1 MRLAYQYRL
10 RPTATQVQDLNHWL
24 DMLRSQYNWL
34 LAERFDWW
42 ELNRCPVNACPL
54 ISSITPPKEQPNYY
68 SQKRSLVTLKQERS
82 WYKEIHSQVLQDM
95 VKRVGL
101 AFDRYLR
108 GDSKGKRSG
117 KPRFKGKGRYHSFI
131 YTQAEN
137 DWIVGNRVSLPKLGT
152 IKFIQH
158 RPLPE
163 GFDVKTACI
172 SKKADDWYITFSLVD
187 ESVPTINPDINV
199 EKSVGIDL
207 GLKDFLVTGD
217 GLHVPI
223 PQYYRKAQKRLAKEQ
238 RKLAHKKNKASKCR
252 AKQARKVA
260 SLHAKI
266 ARQRKEFHHKT
277 AVLLLRKYEVIA
289 HENLNIKGLARTRL
303 AKSVHDAGWGTFIT
317 ILANKAEKAGCL
329 TIGVNPSGTTQM
341 CSDCDAH
348 VPKTL
353 SDRWHSC
360 PYCGLELDRD
370 ENSGRNMLKKAE
382 GAPQEAPL
390 GCHPVFKARGVR
402 SDGWT
407 MKREARTP
415 PRRKS
420 L

>member
-1 MRLAYQYRL
+1 MYNAGMRLAYQYRL
-10 RPTATQVQDLNHWL
+10 RPTAAQIQDLNHWL

-54 ISSITPPKEQPNYY
+54 TSSITPPKEQPNYY
-68 SQKRSLVTLKQERS
+68 SQKRSLVTLKKERS
-82 WYKEIHSQVLQDM
+82 WYKGIHSQVLQDM

-101 AFDRYLR
+101 AFDRYLK

-137 DWIVGNRVSLPKLGT
+137 DWIVGNRVNLPKLGT

-163 GFDVKTACI
+163 GFDIKTACI

-187 ESVPTINPDINV
+187 ESVPTINPDIDV

-223 PQYYRKAQKRLAKEQ
+223 PQYYRRATKRLAKEQ
-238 RKLAHKKNKASKCR
+238 RKLAHKKNKASKRR
-252 AKQARKVA
+252 AKQVRKVA
-260 SLHAKI
+260 KLHAKI

-317 ILANKAEKAGCL
+317 ILAIKAGKAGCL

-341 CSDCDAH
+341 CSDCDAY

-370 ENSGRNMLKKAE
+370 ENSGRNALKKAE
-382 GAPQEAPL
+382 G
-390 GCHPVFKARGVR
+390 HPVFKARRGDRNTEPV
-402 SDGWT
+402 
-407 MKREARTP
+407 KREARTQ
-415 PRRKS
+415 S
-420 L
+420 AG

>member
-42 ELNRCPVNACPL
+42 ELNRCPINACPL
-54 ISSITPPKEQPNYY
+54 TSSITPPKEQPNYY
-68 SQKRSLVTLKQERS
+68 SQKRSLVTLKKERS

-95 VKRVGL
+95 VRRVGL
-101 AFDRYLR
+101 AFDRYLK
-108 GDSKGKRSG
+108 GDTKGKRSG
-117 KPRFKGKGRYHSFI
+117 KPRFKGKGRYHSFT
-131 YTQAEN
+131 YTQADN
-137 DWIVGNRVSLPKLGT
+137 DWIVGNLVNLPKLGT
-152 IKFIQH
+152 IKLIQH

-163 GFDVKTACI
+163 GFDVKTATI
-172 SKKADDWYITFSLVD
+172 SKKADGWYITFSLLD
-187 ESVPTINPDINV
+187 ESVPIINPNIDV
-199 EKSVGIDL
+199 DKGVGIDL

-238 RKLAHKKNKASKCR
+238 RKLAHRKNKASKRR
-252 AKQARKVA
+252 AKQVRKVA
-260 SLHAKI
+260 KLHTKI

-289 HENLNIKGLARTRL
+289 HENLNIKGLARTHL

-317 ILANKAEKAGCL
+317 ILANKAERAGCL

-341 CSDCDAH
+341 CSDCDTD

-360 PYCGLELDRD
+360 PHCRLELDRD
-370 ENSGRNMLKKAE
+370 ENSGRNMWKRAE
-382 GAPQEAPL
+382 G
-390 GCHPVFKARGVR
+390 HPVLKARGVR
-402 SDGWT
+402 SNSWT
-407 MKREARTP
+407 VKREARTL
-415 PRRKS
+415 S
-420 L
+420 VG

>member
-10 RPTATQVQDLNHWL
+10 RPTATQVQDLNRWL

-54 ISSITPPKEQPNYY
+54 TSSITPPKEQPNYY
-68 SQKRSLVTLKQERS
+68 SQKRSLVMLKKERS

-95 VKRVGL
+95 VRRVGL
-101 AFDRYLR
+101 AFDRYLK
-108 GDSKGKRSG
+108 GDSKSKRSG

-187 ESVPTINPDINV
+187 ESVPTINPDIDV

-238 RKLAHKKNKASKCR
+238 RKLAHKKNKASKRR
-252 AKQARKVA
+252 AKQVRKIA
-260 SLHAKI
+260 KLHAKI

-289 HENLNIKGLARTRL
+289 HEDLNIKGLARTRL
-303 AKSVHDAGWGTFIT
+303 AKSVHDAGWGSFII

-329 TIGVNPSGTTQM
+329 TIGVNPSGTTPM
-341 CSDCDAH
+341 CSDCDAY

-370 ENSGRNMLKKAE
+370 ENSGRNTLKKAE
-382 GAPQEAPL
+382 G
-390 GCHPVFKARGVR
+390 HPVFKARRGDRNTEPV
-402 SDGWT
+402 
-407 MKREARTP
+407 KREARTL
-415 PRRKS
+415 S
-420 L
+420 AG

>member
-1 MRLAYQYRL
+1 MNR
-10 RPTATQVQDLNHWL
+10 WL

-54 ISSITPPKEQPNYY
+54 TSSIAPPKEQPDYY
-68 SQKRSLVTLKQERS
+68 SQKRSLVTLKKERS
-82 WYKEIHSQVLQDM
+82 GYKEIHSQVLQDM

-101 AFDRYLR
+101 AFDRYLK

-117 KPRFKGKGRYHSFI
+117 KPRFKGKGRYHSFT
-131 YTQAEN
+131 YTQADN
-137 DWIVGNRVSLPKLGT
+137 DWIVGNLVNLPKLGS
-152 IKFIQH
+152 IKLIQH

-172 SKKADDWYITFSLVD
+172 SKKADGWYITFSLLD
-187 ESVPTINPDINV
+187 ESVPTINPDIDV
-199 EKSVGIDL
+199 KKGVGIDL

-223 PQYYRKAQKRLAKEQ
+223 PQYYRKAEKRLAKEE
-238 RKLAHKKNKASKCR
+238 RKLARKKNKASKRR
-252 AKQARKVA
+252 AKRVCKVA
-260 SLHAKI
+260 KLHAKV
-266 ARQRKEFHHKT
+266 ANQRKDFHHKT

-289 HENLNIKGLARTRL
+289 HENLNIKGLARTHL

-348 VPKTL
+348 VAKTL
-353 SDRWHSC
+353 SDRRHCC
-360 PYCGLELDRD
+360 PHCGLELDRD
-370 ENSGRNMLKKAE
+370 ENSGRNMWKRAE
-382 GAPQEAPL
+382 G
-390 GCHPVFKARGVR
+390 HPVLKARGVR
-402 SDGWT
+402 STSWT
-407 MKREARTP
+407 VKREAHP
-415 PRRKS
+415 IP
-420 L
+420 LCG

>member
-10 RPTATQVQDLNHWL
+10 YPTASQVQDLNRWL

-54 ISSITPPKEQPNYY
+54 TSSISPPKEQPNYY
-68 SQKRSLVTLKQERS
+68 SQKRSLVTLKKERS

-95 VKRVGL
+95 VRRVRL
-101 AFDRYLR
+101 AFDRYLK

-187 ESVPTINPDINV
+187 ESVPTINPPGGLLAGRPDIDV

-223 PQYYRKAQKRLAKEQ
+223 PQYYRKVQKRLAKEQ
-238 RKLAHKKNKASKCR
+238 RKLAHKKNKASKR
-252 AKQARKVA
+252 RVKQVRKVA
-260 SLHAKI
+260 KLHAKI

-303 AKSVHDAGWGTFIT
+303 AKSIHDAGWRSFIT

-341 CSDCDAH
+341 CSDCDAY

-370 ENSGRNMLKKAE
+370 ENSGRNTLKKAE
-382 GAPQEAPL
+382 G
-390 GCHPVFKARGVR
+390 HPVFKARRGDR
-402 SDGWT
+402 NT
-407 MKREARTP
+407 EPIKREARTQ
-415 PRRKS
+415 S
-420 L
+420 AG

>member
-1 MRLAYQYRL
+1 MSYNKTMRLAYQYRL
-10 RPTATQVQDLNHWL
+10 RPTASQVQDLNHWL

-42 ELNRCPVNACPL
+42 ELNRCPMNACPL
-54 ISSITPPKEQPNYY
+54 VSSITPPKEQPDYY

-82 WYKEIHSQVLQDM
+82 WYKEIYSQVLQDM

-101 AFDRYLR
+101 AFDRYLK

-117 KPRFKGKGRYHSFI
+117 KPRFKGKGRYHSFT
-131 YTQAEN
+131 YTKAES
-137 DWIVGNRVSLPKLGT
+137 DWIVGNKVNLPKLGT
-152 IKFIQH
+152 FKLIQH

-163 GFDVKTACI
+163 GFEVKTATV
-172 SKKADDWYITFSLVD
+172 SKKADDWYITFSLLD
-187 ESVPTINPDINV
+187 ESVPVINQDINI
-199 EKSVGIDL
+199 EKSAGIDL

-217 GLHVPI
+217 GLHIPI

-238 RKLAHKKNKASKCR
+238 RKLAHKKNKASKR
-252 AKQARKVA
+252 RSKQVRKIAR
-260 SLHAKI
+260 LHAKI

-303 AKSVHDAGWGTFIT
+303 AKSVHDAGWGQFLS
-317 ILANKAEKAGCL
+317 ILANKAERAGCL
-329 TIGVNPSGTTQM
+329 TIGVNPFGTTQM
-341 CSDCDAH
+341 CSDCDTD

-360 PYCGLELDRD
+360 PHCRLELDRD
-370 ENSGRNMLKKAE
+370 ENSGRNMWKRAE
-382 GAPQEAPL
+382 G
-390 GCHPVFKARGVR
+390 HPVLKARGVR
-402 SDGWT
+402 SNSWT
-407 MKREARTP
+407 MKREARTL
-415 PRRKS
+415 S
-420 L
+420 AG